1 LKVDSIKNIAGPKSL
16 KILSP
21 LIILWW
27 IANMAKHVLLVE
39 PDYYTRYPPL
49 GLLKISSYHKNKGA
63 TTELVRGI
71 TRDVSEEPDVV
82 YVTSLFTWAWEPVWK
97 AIQFYSGL
105 FPNSE
110 LWLGGLYASLMPKH
124 AALSGISPDHIFKG
138 IFSDAED
145 LLPDYSLVPEWNE
158 KVGGSI
164 VFASRGCV
172 RSCKYC
178 AVPQLEGYFC
188 AVKKSIRNLIWPRHK
203 RIIFFDNN
211 FFANP
216 NWENVLQEVKEFDL
230 RVDFNQGLDARLLSE
245 KVAKKIS
252 QLKLDKFVRLSYDY
266 RQMRPYVKKVI
277 GILKSHGIDG
287 RKILVYA
294 LYNFTDGPQDLFDR
308 IKDVLSW
315 GAVCYPM
322 RYQPLNTLVK
332 NRYIAPEWDEI
343 KLDAVQRARRVIGSG
358 GAFPPYEGML
368 RVKVENCNTFSQAFG
383 EFMTEL
389 EKIQ

>member
-1 LKVDSIKNIAGPKSL
+1 
-16 KILSP
+16 
-21 LIILWW
+21 
-27 IANMAKHVLLVE
+27 MAKHVLLVE

-145 LLPDYSLVPEWNE
+145 LLPDYSLVPEWNK

-178 AVPQLEGYFC
+178 AVPQLEGSLC
-188 AVKKSIRNLIWPRHK
+188 AVKKSIKNLIWPGHK
-203 RIIFFDNN
+203 SVIFFDNN

-216 NWENVLQEVKEFDL
+216 KWENILQEVKEFDL